1 MIRVEPCWR
10 FVLSRSAGQQAIVTF
25 RIYEGGK
32 GECEF
37 STRRLRAELLI
48 LLMQLGQPQT
58 PICVVAR
65 ETKAAVV
72 DR

>member
-10 FVLSRSAGQQAIVTF
+10 FGLSRIAGQQAIVTF
-25 RIYEGGK
+25 RIYEWEKEGASIQCVDCG
-32 GECEF
+32 
-37 STRRLRAELLI
+37 AELLI
-48 LLMQLGQPQT
+48 LLMQLGQPRR

-65 ETKAAVV
+65 VTRVVVV